1 MSRFVQLHVLTS
13 YPPSNLNRDDT
24 GRPKTAEM
32 GNVNRLRISSQSQ
45 KRAWRKSDIF
55 ETALHGHIGTRT
67 KALGSELMK
76 KFMDAGIKEKAARD
90 WAESMI
96 GVFAKVES
104 KKTVKKA
111 DAKAE
116 GASKTAAADMTV
128 TTGQLVH
135 YGPEEVEALM
145 ALADACV
152 ERNSAPDTEELQLLR
167 KPRKAVDIALFGR
180 MLAEKPAFNV
190 EAAVQVSH
198 AITVHRSTV
207 EDDYFSAVDD
217 LNKGDEDR
225 GAGHIGERGFGAG
238 LFYLYVCLDR
248 ELLRANLGEDSELTN
263 RAIQALVEA
272 ITKVSP
278 TGMQNSHAS
287 RAYASYVLA
296 EKGDQQPRSLSQAFL
311 HPVKSE
317 AHTSMLD
324 KSVAA
329 LEKRRDNFE
338 KVYGKCAE
346 AAYAINV
353 ESGEGTL
360 AELIQFAQE

>member
-55 ETALHGHIGTRT
+55 EAALHGHIGTRT
-67 KALGSELMK
+67 KTLGSELMQ
-76 KFMDAGIKEKAARD
+76 KFIRSGIKEKAARE
-90 WAESMI
+90 WTEAMI
-96 GVFAKVES
+96 GVFAKVDA
-104 KKTVKKA
+104 KKA
-111 DAKAE
+111 GKKGEAKAE
-116 GASKTAAADMTV
+116 SVDTTV

-145 ALADACV
+145 ALAEACIA
-152 ERNSAPDTEELQLLR
+152 RNSEPDSDELQLLR

-180 MLAEKPAFNV
+180 MLADKPAFNV

-217 LNKGDEDR
+217 LNKGEEDR

-248 ELLRANLGEDSELTN
+248 DLLRDNLGGDVELTN
-263 RAIQALVEA
+263 RAVQALIEA

-311 HPVKSE
+311 QPIKPMSH
-317 AHTSMLD
+317 ASMLD
-324 KSVAA
+324 KAVEE
-329 LEKRRDNFE
+329 LNKRRDNFN
-338 KVYGKCAE
+338 KVYGQCADG
-346 AAYAINV
+346 AYSINV
-353 ESGEGTL
+353 ETGEGTL